1 MVGFC
6 RIPKASAKLRS
17 YACELKLWLI
27 PTFKKRPSGLD
38 AGKDLLRRGYG
49 KGEHNLRQAILV
61 FGVGILD
68 VGFRFL

>member
-1 MVGFC
+1 M
-6 RIPKASAKLRS
+6 
-17 YACELKLWLI
+17 

-49 KGEHNLRQAILV
+49 KGEDNLRQAILV
-61 FGVGILD
+61 FGVGVLD